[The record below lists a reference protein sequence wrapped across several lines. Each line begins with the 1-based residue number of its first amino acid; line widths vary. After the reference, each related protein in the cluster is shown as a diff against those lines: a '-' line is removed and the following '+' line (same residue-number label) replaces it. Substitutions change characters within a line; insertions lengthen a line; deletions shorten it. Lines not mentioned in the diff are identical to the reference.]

1 MIDVII
7 ALEAEPRQTVF
18 TLHVSPNWYPGKAA
32 PTWNYRVVHAHGI
45 SFQHDANNV
54 IIACRPAF
62 WSYVSPELAGRRL
75 PPGFRV
81 TFCGVGKI
89 NAALATAA
97 VLARPDCARVVNFG
111 TAGSLRPE
119 LAGQLLRVNRMLQRD
134 MDGRPLAAL
143 GDTPFEEGPAAGV
156 IDLGGDGVSLS
167 TGDNFVTAPR
177 NSSASAFSSMERF
190 SPSASAMVA
199 RRLLGAAGLASD
211 IVGDNASFTLRMG
224 RYGGADPVRTSE

>member
-1 MIDVII
+1 MRIKPVPLVCRQGYFWQCAKRPVRAIFQKGTIMIDVII
-7 ALEAEPRQTVF
+7 ALEA
-18 TLHVSPNWYPGKAA
+18 
-32 PTWNYRVVHAHGI
+32 
-45 SFQHDANNV
+45 
-54 IIACRPAF
+54 
-62 WSYVSPELAGRRL
+62 ELAGRRL

-143 GDTPFEEGPAAGV
+143 GDTPFEEGRAAGV
-156 IDLGGDGVSLS
+156 IDLGGNGVSLS
-167 TGDNFVTAPR
+167 TGDNFVTAP
-177 NSSASAFSSMERF
+177 
-190 SPSASAMVA
+190 PD
-199 RRLLGAAGLASD
+199 LTSD
-211 IVGDNASFTLRMG
+211 IVDMEGYAIAKACIRAGLPFTCWKFVTDLADENATANWRENVEKGAAAFIALVES
-224 RYGGADPVRTSE
+224 GGLEP

>member
-7 ALEAEPRQTVF
+7 ALEA
-18 TLHVSPNWYPGKAA
+18 
-32 PTWNYRVVHAHGI
+32 
-45 SFQHDANNV
+45 
-54 IIACRPAF
+54 
-62 WSYVSPELAGRRL
+62 ELAGRRL

-167 TGDNFVTAPR
+167 TGDNFVTAPAIAKACIR
-177 NSSASAFSSMERF
+177 AGVPFTCWKFVTDLADENATANWRENVEKGASAFI
-190 SPSASAMVA
+190 
-199 RRLLGAAGLASD
+199 RL
-211 IVGDNASFTLRMG
+211 VGSG
-224 RYGGADPVRTSE
+224 RLEP

>member
-1 MIDVII
+1 MRLARRLLRRWRRLCALTRFRLPADEVSFAGCKAAGAGHILKGTIMIDVII
-7 ALEAEPRQTVF
+7 ALEA
-18 TLHVSPNWYPGKAA
+18 
-32 PTWNYRVVHAHGI
+32 
-45 SFQHDANNV
+45 
-54 IIACRPAF
+54 
-62 WSYVSPELAGRRL
+62 ELAGRRL

-143 GDTPFEEGPAAGV
+143 GETPFEEGRAAGV
-156 IDLGGDGVSLS
+156 IDLGGDGFSLS
-167 TGDNFVTAPR
+167 TGDNFVTAP
-177 NSSASAFSSMERF
+177 
-190 SPSASAMVA
+190 PD
-199 RRLLGAAGLASD
+199 LASD
-211 IVGDNASFTLRMG
+211 IVDMEGYAIAKACIRAGVPFTCWKFVTDLADENATANWRENVEKGASAFIMLVG
-224 RYGGADPVRTSE
+224 SGGLEP

>member
-7 ALEAEPRQTVF
+7 ALEAE
-18 TLHVSPNWYPGKAA
+18 
-32 PTWNYRVVHAHGI
+32 
-45 SFQHDANNV
+45 
-54 IIACRPAF
+54 
-62 WSYVSPELAGRRL
+62 LAGRCL

-143 GDTPFEEGPAAGV
+143 GDTPFEEGRAAGV
-156 IDLGGDGVSLS
+156 IDLGGNGVSLS
-167 TGDNFVTAPR
+167 TGDNFVTAP
-177 NSSASAFSSMERF
+177 
-190 SPSASAMVA
+190 PD
-199 RRLLGAAGLASD
+199 LASD
-211 IVGDNASFTLRMG
+211 IVDMEGYAIAKACIRAGVPFTCWKFVTDLADENATANWRENVEKGASAFITLVG
-224 RYGGADPVRTSE
+224 SGGLEP